1 MKLKSLI
8 ALRPFCFFTL
18 LALVMLIIPC
28 VMIPH
33 WYVMVKRVEREVK
46 LNHQNVQSSVHSEVE
61 STAKSFV
68 PIESSAP
75 NLARVFSASFNET
88 QFSFS
93 TIKSHV
99 APMIFQALRVVPHL
113 SQISFFGVDGLYF
126 SYYANG
132 NQTLAV
138 YSNLTS
144 ASNSSTKSEATWY
157 TQPASPETGILCGE
171 AIRIPPLF
179 SVNDTWFQEA
189 LNSTDGHALIG
200 PGFSNE
206 LLLYNTVGI
215 NQKEVVSLGFSVEEI
230 REVFYSQSLNGGSF
244 YLASEDGM
252 VLAEGLPNTHMILGD
267 DLVTMQLIKPG
278 EVINVGDVLCKPND
292 GTLRASTFNVEKT
305 TYDFYCSR
313 VEIIGIPS
321 VYVLAFQHDNGL
333 VNLVQENARLGLLLL
348 VLLIM
353 TMLIAIA
360 SFVLLIARAATRE
373 MQLCSSLIEQMET
386 TQQAERKSMNK
397 SHAFASASHDIRAA
411 LAGLVG
417 LIDQCRGEV
426 PQGSEIYTHLTQ
438 MNSCT
443 NDLLGILNSILDAS
457 KIEAGMMKLAEEEF
471 NVAELVEE
479 AVDLF
484 YHTAMK
490 KGVDVVLDPCD
501 GSILRYSRVRGDR
514 GKFKQILWNLLSNAV
529 KFTSDGHVTV
539 RAWARNPS
547 LENSV
552 LVQENKRFLKR
563 VLGLFNEKNQVYGDL
578 EGGESAQRKPNSM
591 DFVFEVDDTGKGIP
605 KEKHMSVFEN
615 FVQVKEGE
623 GGTGLGLG
631 IVQSLVRLMGGKI
644 EIIDK
649 NVGEKGACFRF
660 NVILT
665 MSNTESIHNE
675 AREEIQQHNAGS
687 HGDSTPNKG
696 TILCSPS
703 LKIEGG
709 SQVVLLIKGHER
721 QRVTKKFFE
730 NFGVKVLV
738 ARHWDSLS
746 RTLKRIKRKVKPSH
760 QSSSGR
766 SDSSGSDCIMSLSH
780 NSEYGAEHM
789 LPPYRKNSFVSR
801 PNFVLLIVDANAG
814 PLSELHRAI
823 AEFRGDLQNIS
834 CKVVWLDEPKTR
846 SADYGSL
853 RRDQIS
859 PSDAIITLPFHG
871 SRLHGLMG
879 LLPEF
884 GGTLQQTPHISMPE
898 GACSEPSSPTYNKPK
913 IQESQP
919 SSPSLRGYARP

>member
-1 MKLKSLI
+1 M
-8 ALRPFCFFTL
+8 
-18 LALVMLIIPC
+18 LVIPS

-33 WYVMVKRVEREVK
+33 WYVMVKRVEHKAK
-46 LNHQNVQSSVHSEVE
+46 LNNQNMQSSVLSEIE

-68 PIESSAP
+68 PIKSSTP
-75 NLARVFSASFNET
+75 KLARIFAASFDET

-93 TIKSHV
+93 DIVSHV
-99 APMIFQALRVVPHL
+99 APMIFQALGVIPHL
-113 SQISFFGVDGLYF
+113 SQISFFGVDGLLF

-132 NQTLAV
+132 DQTLAV
-138 YSNLTS
+138 YSNSTS
-144 ASNSSTKSEATWY
+144 SSNLSTKSEATWY
-157 TQPASPETGILCGE
+157 TQPANPETGRPYGE
-171 AIRIPPLF
+171 AISIPPLF
-179 SVNDTWFQEA
+179 SLNDTWFQEA
-189 LNSTDGHALIG
+189 LNSTDGHASIG
-200 PGFSNE
+200 PGFSKE
-206 LLLYNTVGI
+206 LLLYNSVGI
-215 NQKEVVSLGFSVEEI
+215 NQKGVVSLGFSVKEI
-230 REVFYSQSLNGGSF
+230 HEVFYSQSFHGGSV

-252 VLAEGLPNTHMILGD
+252 VLGEGLPNTHILLRD
-267 DLVTMQLIKPG
+267 DLVTLQLISQG
-278 EVINVGDVLCKPND
+278 RVIDVGDVPCKPND
-292 GTLRASTFNVEKT
+292 GTLRASIFNVGKT
-305 TYDFYCSR
+305 TYDFYCSH

-321 VYVLAFQHDNGL
+321 VYVLAFRHGNEL
-333 VNLVQENARLGLLLL
+333 VNLVQENARLGLVLL
-348 VLLIM
+348 VLLFV
-353 TMLIAIA
+353 TMLIGIA
-360 SFVLLIARAATRE
+360 SFVLLVARAATRE
-373 MQLCSSLIEQMET
+373 MQLCSSLIEQMEAT
-386 TQQAERKSMNK
+386 RQAERKSMNK

-411 LAGLVG
+411 LAGLIG

-426 PQGSEIYTHLTQ
+426 PHGSEMDTHLTQ

-501 GSILRYSRVRGDR
+501 GSILRHSRVRGDR

-529 KFTSDGHVTV
+529 KFTPDGHVTV
-539 RAWARNPS
+539 RAWARKPS

-552 LVQENKRFLKR
+552 LVQEKKRLLKR
-563 VLGLFNEKNQVYGDL
+563 VVGLFNKKNQVYGEL
-578 EGGESAQRKPNSM
+578 GGKESAQRKPNSM

-615 FVQVKEGE
+615 FVQVKDGD

-644 EIIDK
+644 KIIDK
-649 NVGEKGACFRF
+649 DVGEKGACFRF

-665 MSNTESIHNE
+665 TCETESIHNE
-675 AREEIQQHNAGS
+675 AREEFQLHNAGS
-687 HGDSTPNKG
+687 QGDSPPNRRP
-696 TILCSPS
+696 ILCSPS
-703 LKIEGG
+703 LKKIEGG

-738 ARHWDSLS
+738 ARQWNSLS
-746 RTLKRIKRKVKPSH
+746 QTLKRIKRKVKPSY
-760 QSSSGR
+760 QGSSGK
-766 SDSSGSDCIMSLSH
+766 SDVSSGSDCIRSLSH
-780 NSEYGAEHM
+780 NSEYGADHI
-789 LPPYRKNSFVSR
+789 LPLYKRNSLVSR

-814 PLSELHRAI
+814 PFLELHRAI
-823 AEFRGDLQNIS
+823 TEFRRDLHNIS

-846 SADYGSL
+846 SANYGRL

-871 SRLHGLMG
+871 SRLRGLMG

-884 GGTLQQTPHISMPE
+884 GGTLQETPHISMPE
-898 GACSEPSSPTYNKPK
+898 GACSEPSSPTHKK
-913 IQESQP
+913 LTTQEVQL
-919 SSPSLRGYARP
+919 SSPSFRCYAKP